1 MIIRPIIKIYSMSP
15 VSVAR
20 LSTTDRR
27 ISREPMETASE
38 SSTRVQAVLYR
49 CGNCDETFSTLC
61 AANLHSTDTSHWDLL
76 QQEIKNRNV
85 GDAHHVEWLQGKQA
99 MEYRCKGEQDTWH
112 FCRKCSKWPQSNFDA
127 ISFQHPLA
135 NFELCKEC
143 IGLNHQ
149 DECGAL
155 PPGFF

>member
-1 MIIRPIIKIYSMSP
+1 MIIRPIIKIYSMAP

>member
-1 MIIRPIIKIYSMSP
+1 MS
-15 VSVAR
+15 VVRFSR
-20 LSTTDRR
+20 SDR
-27 ISREPMETASE
+27 IFLREPMETASQ
-38 SSTRVQAVLYR
+38 STTRVQAALYR

-61 AANLHSTDTSHWDLL
+61 DANLHSTDTSHWDLL

>member
-1 MIIRPIIKIYSMSP
+1 MSI
-15 VSVAR
+15 AW
-20 LSTTDRR
+20 LSTRNRR
-27 ISREPMETASE
+27 ISREPMETAFQST
-38 SSTRVQAVLYR
+38 TRVQVALYR
-49 CGNCDETFSTLC
+49 CGNCDESFSTVC
-61 AANLHSTDTSHWDLL
+61 DANLHSAETWHWDLV
-76 QQEIKNRNV
+76 QHEIIV
-85 GDAHHVEWLQGKQA
+85 GDAPHVACLQGNHS

-149 DECGAL
+149 GECEAL
-155 PPGFF
+155 PPGVF

>member
-1 MIIRPIIKIYSMSP
+1 MSP